1 LQIFFIEGGAQ
12 MNASRLREIVDMLLD
27 LETNLEIQTRLNEA
41 NGLLQNIISRPQQP
55 NFQTQFSNTVEQL
68 RDAAAHIREKLQP
81 TQISLIEE
89 IGGEKFFVV
98 DLAALIDE
106 WVQKNA
112 VTPAA
117 VTQQKLQQL
126 LGDRQNYIEQITR
139 LRDSLRAVGI
149 EATTLVQGDAEIG
162 ILLPRELFKNE
173 LESFIKELGE
183 VRFIATGSQRSF

>member
-1 LQIFFIEGGAQ
+1 MVCF
-12 MNASRLREIVDMLLD
+12 
-27 LETNLEIQTRLNEA
+27 
-41 NGLLQNIISRPQQP
+41 QNIISQPQQP

-112 VTPAA
+112 VTPA

-183 VRFIATGSQRSF
+183 IRFILRAFSELATGSQRSF